1 MIVEAKERL
10 TDVAASVVGDMSR
23 RDPFH
28 ALAMGVVVAL
38 LGWFV
43 WQDHSLKADLVNMQ
57 LTEQKLMSD
66 RIAQVTKFTGLIESL
81 NQDNSN
87 ARDLFVKMM
96 GESETRGSAQFDQA
110 DSWIT
115 ELKNDIAN
123 RSDTINE
130 KLDLIIQNQHIR
142 GAKRRQE
149 QQ

>member
-1 MIVEAKERL
+1 
-10 TDVAASVVGDMSR
+10 MSR

-28 ALAMGVVVAL
+28 ALVMGVVVAL

-43 WQDHSLKADLVNMQ
+43 WQDHSLKADLVNMR

-66 RIAQVTKFTGLIESL
+66 RIAKVTKFTGLIESL
-81 NQDNSN
+81 HQDNSN

-110 DSWIT
+110 GSWIT

-142 GAKRRQE
+142 GAMRRQE